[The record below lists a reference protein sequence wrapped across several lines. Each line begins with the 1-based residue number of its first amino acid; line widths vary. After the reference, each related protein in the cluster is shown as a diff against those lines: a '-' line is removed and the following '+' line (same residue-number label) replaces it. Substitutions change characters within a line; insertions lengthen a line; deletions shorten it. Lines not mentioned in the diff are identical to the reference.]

1 MRQRGAVVLR
11 ITLLWAVSTVA
22 FGAFVLGTSER
33 VGACSCGSLTDQE
46 AFENADAVFTGTL
59 VEVITPDGD
68 TYSSTDPERF
78 LFEVDEVFK
87 GTVFARQSVV
97 TARDGASCGLEISG
111 SGPFIVFARNES
123 DGITD
128 GAAGGELYSDL
139 CSGTRALAGGELPA
153 SFGASA
159 SPAPGASA
167 IGDSGS
173 QDSITRTVAVAG
185 VLALFGAGCA
195 FIVYRRRQRG
205 SLPQPAR

>member
-1 MRQRGAVVLR
+1 MRIA
-11 ITLLWAVSTVA
+11 LLWAVSTVA

-33 VGACSCGSLTDQE
+33 VGACSCISLTDQE

-59 VEVITPDGD
+59 AEVITPDGD

-78 LFEVDEVFK
+78 VFDVDEVFK
-87 GTVFARQSVV
+87 GNVFARQSVV

-123 DGITD
+123 DGITN
-128 GAAGGELYSDL
+128 GAADGELYSNL

-173 QDSITRTVAVAG
+173 QDSITQTVVVAG
-185 VLALFGAGCA
+185 VLVLVGAGCA
-195 FIVYRRRQRG
+195 FIVYRRRQREM
-205 SLPQPAR
+205 